1 MRWRVVGRPPTAPK
15 YIIIGAPH
23 TSNCD
28 GVYLIAMAWALR
40 VRVRWLGKNS
50 LFRPPYGWFMRWMGG
65 ISIDRSKS
73 NNTVDLICERFAEE
87 DEFVL
92 AVPAEGTRSR
102 REYWKSGF
110 YHISS
115 QAEVPILLSFL
126 DYAKKE
132 GGFGP
137 AVTPSG
143 DVTADMDQIR
153 AFYDGVSGKF
163 PDKFTPPRL
172 RSEDPAEDEAA
183 NEAAG

>member
-1 MRWRVVGRPPTAPK
+1 MRWRVVGNPPDAPK

-23 TSNCD
+23 TSNWD
-28 GVYLIAMAWALR
+28 GIFLIAMAWALR
-40 VRVRWLGKNS
+40 VPVRWLGKNS

-87 DEFVL
+87 KVFVL
-92 AVPAEGTRSR
+92 AVPAEGTRRR

-110 YHISS
+110 YHIAS

-137 AVTPSG
+137 SVTPSG
-143 DVTADMDQIR
+143 DVSADMNEIR
-153 AFYDGVSGKF
+153 EFYTGISGKY
-163 PDKFTPPRL
+163 PEKFTPPRL
-172 RSEDPAEDEAA
+172 RSEDTAGDQSPSEPA
-183 NEAAG
+183 G